1 MTMNLTAHTHPAR
14 GAAHSHGTAEAPY
27 VDDGPLSGP
36 AEALVL
42 DIGGNVGALVLYAE
56 EACLGL
62 EVDVTPAGAPRS
74 HHMHTMI
81 RRRRAT
87 DREFIA
93 GVYPELVEGT
103 YTVWG
108 VDGLP
113 LGVVD
118 ITGGHVS
125 EFQAAD
131 CRSPR

>member
-1 MTMNLTAHTHPAR
+1 MNLTTHTDPSH
-14 GAAHSHGTAEAPY
+14 GAAHSHGAAEAPY
-27 VDDGPLSGP
+27 VDDGPLAGP

-42 DIGGNVGALVLYAE
+42 DIGGDVGALVLYAE

-81 RRRRAT
+81 RRRRAA

-108 VDGLP
+108 MDGLP

-118 ITGGHVS
+118 IAGGRVS
-125 EFQAAD
+125 EFHAAD